1 VHCAAHPYFHA
12 YMTTSHTA
20 HTLLIEGPDAI
31 AFAQS
36 QFSNNLAALPDG
48 QWQFSAWLDAQG
60 RVRVLFHLARLDG
73 ERLLLLLRGG
83 NADEL
88 AAALQRFVFRAKLRL
103 TPTSTAVLG
112 SGPAQALHEVRR
124 DGDIVSLGCGDHALQ
139 FGDGMRGDDAWR
151 MPQLRAGW
159 AWLPAGVAGTLL
171 PPALSLYRLRAVAL
185 DKGCYPGQEIVARL
199 HYRGGHK
206 RHLHRV
212 TLSRAATDGTMLH
225 VDDRDAVQLLQVVPR
240 EQGAEAL
247 AVIPDELAGRASPAM
262 SITTNGGLQLHPEAR
277 WDD

>member
-1 VHCAAHPYFHA
+1 
-12 YMTTSHTA
+12 MTSSRTA

-36 QFSNNLAALPDG
+36 QFSNNLATLPDG
-48 QWQFSAWLDAQG
+48 QWQFSTWLDAQG
-60 RVRVLFHLARLDG
+60 RVRALFHLARLDG

-88 AAALQRFVFRAKLRL
+88 AGALQRFVFRAKLRL
-103 TPTSTAVLG
+103 TPSSAAVLG
-112 SGPAQALHEVRR
+112 DGPAQPLHEVRR
-124 DGDIVSLGCGDHALQ
+124 DGDVVSLGCGDHALL
-139 FGDGMRGDDAWR
+139 FGNGVRGGDDWR
-151 MPQLRAGW
+151 VPQLRAGW
-159 AWLPAGVAGTLL
+159 AWLPADVAGTWL

-212 TLSRAATDGTMLH
+212 TLPQAVADGATLH
-225 VDDRDAVQLLQVVPR
+225 VGDRDTVQLLQVVPY

-247 AVIPDELAGRASPAM
+247 AVIPDELAGHASRGM
-262 SITTNGGLQLHPEAR
+262 SLDTAEGLRLHLETR
-277 WDD
+277 WSA